1 MTLGVSLPSTNLNWT
16 YRPDWTYYPTY
27 QFPSYPWPGYQ
38 WPVQCPTCGHCPTCG
53 NGRGIGWTVTTTGT
67 ADGTNIT
74 AAGTLD
80 LNTSTSNVAIYNGAT
95 PAENECG
102 FGDACSH
109 D

>member
-27 QFPSYPWPGYQ
+27 QFPSYPWPSYQ
-38 WPVQCPTCGHCPTCG
+38 WPVPCPTCGHCPTCG
-53 NGRGIGWTVTTTGT
+53 NRRGIGWTVTTTGAT
-67 ADGTNIT
+67 TGADIN
-74 AAGTLD
+74 AANDVT
-80 LNTSTSNVAIYNGAT
+80 IYNGAT
-95 PAENECG
+95 PAENECQ